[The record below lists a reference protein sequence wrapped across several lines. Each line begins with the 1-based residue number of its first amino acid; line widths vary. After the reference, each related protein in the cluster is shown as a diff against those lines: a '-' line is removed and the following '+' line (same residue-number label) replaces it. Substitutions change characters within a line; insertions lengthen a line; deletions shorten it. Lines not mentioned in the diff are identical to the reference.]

1 MMMDRRSFL
10 LSLAAGALARPLAQA
25 AKHKPLPYFVDAT
38 SKSGIHFRHQA
49 SRTSQKYLPESM
61 GAGVAMFDYDNDSYL
76 ELVFLNDAKLLDP
89 MANGSAPG
97 NLGSRFRNR
106 KYRNNKDGTFTDVTE
121 KAG

>member
-61 GAGVAMFDYDNDSYL
+61 GAGVAMFDYDNNGYQDLFFVNVAS
-76 ELVFLNDAKLLDP
+76 LLHP
-89 MANGSAPG
+89 TPRGLYPPTPTP
-97 NLGSRFRNR
+97 RFFNR
-106 KYRNNKDGTFTDVTE
+106 ISLHTT
-121 KAG
+121 